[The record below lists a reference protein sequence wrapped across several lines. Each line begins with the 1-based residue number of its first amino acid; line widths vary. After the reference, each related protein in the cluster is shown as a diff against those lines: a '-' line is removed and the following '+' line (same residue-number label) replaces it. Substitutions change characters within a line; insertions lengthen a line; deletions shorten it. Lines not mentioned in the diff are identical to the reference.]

1 MAVHDTAA
9 ILYGEPFSPV
19 LTIEPSDDLGDLLL
33 EANSL
38 AFGLAGYVV
47 PVRPPQPE
55 WTDSTICTRCLAW
68 GILFFSTFAKPQSET
83 PEGLS

>member
-19 LTIEPSDDLGDLLL
+19 LMIEPSDDLGDLLL

-55 WTDSTICTRCLAW
+55 
-68 GILFFSTFAKPQSET
+68 
-83 PEGLS
+83 